1 MSESVI
7 KLKEVVKGKVWR
19 LKMPMEIA
27 GTTRG
32 DVRFSGSV
40 NSYIVK
46 GRGSNWVIIDTG
58 FYNETGKNAWATAV
72 RELGLKP
79 ENIET
84 VILTHYHS
92 DHTGMSGW
100 FEEWAYAPV
109 YMHSLDIQS
118 YYHEWDSMDEN
129 VRCIMEQLRM
139 YGMTGDLAKEV
150 HSQSCLRG
158 AFVKKRQKILAMDEN
173 CRFPVC
179 AGELRVLH
187 VPGHTDGQCI
197 LIWPEEHI
205 MFSGDLLLPASFAPI
220 GLHFFGDRN
229 PVKTAVHTLSV
240 LPEYDISQLTVLP
253 GHGWAF
259 ERPLDRAVDT
269 RNHYLKKADAYYQ
282 KCEMGFHSAWEIA
295 VEYVKERG
303 DASGVRSVMW
313 ESMAYLEYLCQGGQV
328 FRKTVKEG
336 GQTRFMYYPVN
347 HHRGAGSE

>member
-1 MSESVI
+1 
-7 KLKEVVKGKVWR
+7 
-19 LKMPMEIA
+19 
-27 GTTRG
+27 
-32 DVRFSGSV
+32 
-40 NSYIVK
+40 
-46 GRGSNWVIIDTG
+46 
-58 FYNETGKNAWATAV
+58 
-72 RELGLKP
+72 
-79 ENIET
+79 
-84 VILTHYHS
+84 
-92 DHTGMSGW
+92 
-100 FEEWAYAPV
+100 
-109 YMHSLDIQS
+109 
-118 YYHEWDSMDEN
+118 
-129 VRCIMEQLRM
+129 
-139 YGMTGDLAKEV
+139 
-150 HSQSCLRG
+150 
-158 AFVKKRQKILAMDEN
+158 
-173 CRFPVC
+173 
-179 AGELRVLH
+179 
-187 VPGHTDGQCI
+187 
-197 LIWPEEHI
+197 